1 MQEART
7 NKTRST
13 IMQKVSIR
21 KVKTPISYMQET
33 TEEVLHF
40 SLQGLLP
47 MGHTLALNTTLGT
60 LSHLVC
66 KQDRP
71 HMLMEQQFT
80 TSEICVLMP
89 LLESYPYY
97 CPYEVLL
104 ASFTSGRVTETTIAR
119 CRKRLQEAQ
128 EAGVWDQEMRPVRN
142 VLSRTRLKT
151 RAFGIEISSILET
164 GYILM
169 YMPNHKH
176 TTD

>member
-1 MQEART
+1 
-7 NKTRST
+7 
-13 IMQKVSIR
+13 QKVSIR

-33 TEEVLHF
+33 SEEVLHF

-60 LSHLVC
+60 LSLLVC
-66 KQDRP
+66 KQERP
-71 HMLMEQQFT
+71 HMLTEQQFT

-104 ASFTSGRVTETTIAR
+104 ASFSSGRVTDTTIAK
-119 CRKRLQEAQ
+119 CRKRLQDAQ

-142 VLSRTRLKT
+142 VLSRTRLKMQT
-151 RAFGIEISSILET
+151 FGIDIFSILET
-164 GYILM
+164 GYVLM
-169 YMPNHKH
+169 FQSRRRQQREA
-176 TTD
+176 

>member
-1 MQEART
+1 MQR
-7 NKTRST
+7 
-13 IMQKVSIR
+13 VSLR
-21 KVKTPISYMQET
+21 KVKTPVSYLPDNN
-33 TEEVLHF
+33 EEVLHF

-47 MGHTLALNTTLGT
+47 AEHTLALNTVLGT
-60 LSHLVC
+60 LSHLTC

-71 HMLMEQQFT
+71 YMLMEQQFT
-80 TSEICVLMP
+80 TSEICVLLP
-89 LLESYPYY
+89 LLEAYPYY

-104 ASFTSGRVTETTIAR
+104 ASFNSGRVNDAVVAR
-119 CRKRLQEAQ
+119 SRKRLQEAQ

-169 YMPNHKH
+169 HMPKYKH
-176 TTD
+176 PEIH

>member
-1 MQEART
+1 MQE
-7 NKTRST
+7 NS
-13 IMQKVSIR
+13 
-21 KVKTPISYMQET
+21 
-33 TEEVLHF
+33 EEILHF

-47 MGHTLALNTTLGT
+47 VGYTLALNTTLGT
-60 LSHLVC
+60 LSLLIC
-66 KQDRP
+66 KGDRP
-71 HMLMEQQFT
+71 HMLAEQQFT

-104 ASFTSGRVTETTIAR
+104 ASFSSGRVTDTTIAK

-151 RAFGIEISSILET
+151 RTFGIEISSILET

-169 YMPNHKH
+169 YVGDHGQ
-176 TTD
+176 